1 MLMLMPAMLIRV
13 LAMMAEKMAIT
24 RVATTRHLLPL
35 RAPPMASPP
44 VVMKNTAAK
53 MPEALFK
60 PAQKSARKITK
71 KPLFRVFHL
80 MSK

>member
-1 MLMLMPAMLIRV
+1 MLMLMPAMLVRV

-44 VVMKNTAAK
+44 VVMKKTAAR
-53 MPEALFK
+53 MPE
-60 PAQKSARKITK
+60 S
-71 KPLFRVFHL
+71 VFQQDANQH
-80 MSK
+80 

>member
-44 VVMKNTAAK
+44 VVMKKTAAR
-53 MPEALFK
+53 MPE
-60 PAQKSARKITK
+60 S
-71 KPLFRVFHL
+71 VFQQDANQH
-80 MSK
+80 